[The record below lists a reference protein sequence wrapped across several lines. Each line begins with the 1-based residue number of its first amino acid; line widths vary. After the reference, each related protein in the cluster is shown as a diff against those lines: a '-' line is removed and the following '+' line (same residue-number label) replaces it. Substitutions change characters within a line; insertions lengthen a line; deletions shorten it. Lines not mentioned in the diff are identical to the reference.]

1 MSSSLLQTEKTSPF
15 CARKC
20 FMSSVYVWCGLFIAL
35 IVVFVVLGIEL
46 TPTLILGERILLS
59 C

>member
-1 MSSSLLQTEKTSPF
+1 MSSFLLQTEKTSPF

-20 FMSSVYVWCGLFIAL
+20 FMSVCVGLFIAL
-35 IVVFVVLGIEL
+35 IVVFVLLGIEL
-46 TPTLILGERILLS
+46 TPTFILGERILLS